1 MCSELGMEL
10 GLLGT
15 HLEAAHMGHGAQRV
29 AGVMLSI
36 CLRLAVEATELW
48 TERSY
53 VKPYPTP
60 PPQCGHPPD
69 KEVIPVKRIHKCA
82 SWSGGISVFKNQIPE
97 ILFVPLCPEG
107 TQLEG
112 AHLQAG
118 RRAQP
123 GTKLVHLGL
132 GLPCS
137 LKYGKYI

>member
-1 MCSELGMEL
+1 
-10 GLLGT
+10 
-15 HLEAAHMGHGAQRV
+15 
-29 AGVMLSI
+29 MLST
-36 CLRLAVEATELW
+36 CLRLAVEAANLW

-118 RRAQP
+118 TRARP

>member
-1 MCSELGMEL
+1 MVCSELGMEL

-60 PPQCGHPPD
+60 PPQCGHPLV

-82 SWSGGISVFKNQIPE
+82 SWSGGISVFKNSNTRDLVRSSLPR
-97 ILFVPLCPEG
+97 G
-107 TQLEG
+107 DT
-112 AHLQAG
+112 AG
-118 RRAQP
+118 RC
-123 GTKLVHLGL
+123 
-132 GLPCS
+132 PCAS
-137 LKYGKYI
+137 REESSHQAPN